1 MKKLVWLVAVLTLV
15 GFSAPVQ
22 AKDDAAAAEKKAE
35 MKKMVEE
42 RKAELNGSEWKV
54 KMTSND
60 PAVKPDDDLLT
71 FQNTQIKSKLLTD
84 RGFVPTNYTVTVEP
98 GNEWAVWETMQTSA
112 KEGVVFIRGEWLK
125 DQMRGVISQQMEG
138 GKTRDYNF
146 TTVGKVAV
154 PPTTPKPVKKEEP
167 KPAPVAA
174 AEEAAPA
181 EAGAAEAA
189 KTEVA
194 DAVKPA
200 AKTAVKT
207 AEKAAPA
214 ASDTAKAVAAETS
227 AVAKAETAVAAPAPA
242 APAAPKKKK
251 RWGF

>member
-138 GKTRDYNF
+138 AKTRDFNF
-146 TTVGKVAV
+146 TTLGKVAV

-167 KPAPVAA
+167 KPKPEPAVV
-174 AEEAAPA
+174 AEETKPVDATVADPVKT
-181 EAGAAEAA
+181 EAKDTAKSAA
-189 KTEVA
+189 KA
-194 DAVKPA
+194 
-200 AKTAVKT
+200 
-207 AEKAAPA
+207 AEKAVPA
-214 ASDTAKAVAAETS
+214 ASDTAKTVAADAS
-227 AVAKAETAVAAPAPA
+227 AVVKAEANAAAPAP